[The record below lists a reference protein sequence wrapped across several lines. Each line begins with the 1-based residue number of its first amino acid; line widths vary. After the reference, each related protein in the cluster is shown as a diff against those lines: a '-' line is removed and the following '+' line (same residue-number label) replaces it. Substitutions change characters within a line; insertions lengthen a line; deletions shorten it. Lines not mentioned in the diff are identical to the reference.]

1 MFKDILDAD
10 LDVFV
15 NTEEFGEESSINGRF
30 IIVVEDSDGVKEYK
44 NNNADLLY
52 EDLLM
57 IYCRV
62 QDLDSINIDNYVDY
76 NGMFYTVL
84 SKDKQGGMYQLV
96 LKRSTQGSIKE
107 WIY

>member
-44 NNNADLLY
+44 NNNADLL
-52 EDLLM
+52 
-57 IYCRV
+57 
-62 QDLDSINIDNYVDY
+62 
-76 NGMFYTVL
+76 
-84 SKDKQGGMYQLV
+84 QGA
-96 LKRSTQGSIKE
+96 RP
-107 WIY
+107 